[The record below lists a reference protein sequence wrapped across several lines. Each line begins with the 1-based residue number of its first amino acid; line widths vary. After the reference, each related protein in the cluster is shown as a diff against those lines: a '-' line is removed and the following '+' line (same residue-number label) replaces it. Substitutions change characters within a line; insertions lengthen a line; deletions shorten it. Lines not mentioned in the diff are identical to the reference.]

1 MIFKD
6 PLVLAIVPVILIWFM
21 WLRRRR
27 SGPSFISCADDS
39 VRFFGRSLKAWLAGK
54 TDYLRLAALILIVI
68 ALARP
73 QAADDLTKRK
83 EGIAMML
90 SIDCSSTMLAED
102 LSLGKTGLL
111 EFFEDAEAKRG
122 ERLNRIDAVK
132 QVAKGFVKAQPNNM
146 IGVVAFAAYAYV
158 LCPPTF
164 DQEWALSS
172 IDYLKTGMIKDAT
185 AVGSGILA
193 GVNSLSQVKAK
204 SKAIVLLTDGNNN
217 YGKVPPLVAAKTAK
231 SLGIKIYTIGI
242 AGKKNALYPKKDAQ
256 GRKSYEYVS
265 IAMDEEALRKIAEI
279 TGGVYYRV
287 ETIGG
292 LKESYADI
300 DKLEKS
306 QMERREREEAE
317 ERFAK
322 FLAWAV
328 FLLLLDIILSNTYL
342 RKIP

>member
-6 PLVLAIVPVILIWFM
+6 PLVLAIVPIILIWFI
-21 WLRRRR
+21 WLRSRRFEPAFT
-27 SGPSFISCADDS
+27 SPADDS
-39 VRFFGRSLKAWLAGK
+39 VRFFGRSLRAWLAGK

-83 EGIAMML
+83 EGIAIML

-102 LSLGKTGLL
+102 LGLGKYGLL
-111 EFFEDAEAKRG
+111 EFFEDTGAKKE

-132 QVAKGFVKAQPNNM
+132 QVAREFVKAQPNSM
-146 IGVVAFAAYAYV
+146 LGVVAFAAYAYV

-164 DQEWALSS
+164 DQEWVLSS
-172 IDYLKTGMIKDAT
+172 IDYLKMGMIKDAT
-185 AVGSGILA
+185 ALGSGILA

-204 SKAIVLLTDGNNN
+204 SKVIILLTDGNSN
-217 YGKVPPLVAAKTAK
+217 YGKVPPLVAAKTAR

-242 AGKKNALYPKKDAQ
+242 AGKKSALYPKKDAQ
-256 GRKSYEYVS
+256 GRKSYEYVN
-265 IAMDEEALRKIAEI
+265 IEMDEEALRKIAEV

-287 ETIGG
+287 ETISG

-306 QMERREREEAE
+306 LMERREREDAD
-317 ERFAK
+317 ERFAG
-322 FLAWAV
+322 FLAWAA
-328 FLLLLDIILSNTYL
+328 FILLLDVILSNTYL